1 MNTLLN
7 TAQQLQP
14 IDLKTQ
20 YGFGNF
26 NSLGEL
32 LSILIVVGLSVAG
45 IAVTFYIVLAAFKI
59 VTSNGDKN
67 ALGEARG
74 MIMHGIIGL
83 ILLVL
88 LFTILQYI
96 PEVLGLNF
104 RIIG

>member
-1 MNTLLN
+1 MNNLLTL
-7 TAQQLQP
+7 AQQLKP
-14 IDLKTQ
+14 INIKQ
-20 YGFGNF
+20 EYGFGNF

-32 LSILIVVGLSVAG
+32 LSILVTVALSVAG
-45 IAVTFYIVLAAFKI
+45 LAVVFYIVYAAFKI
-59 VTSNGDKN
+59 VTSNGDKT

-96 PEVLGLNF
+96 PEVLGINF